1 MASRDTSRQLLRF
14 TAIGAVAFVVDASV
28 LLVARNVLGLGLYL
42 GRVCSFLIAATF
54 TWALNRRFTFADA
67 DTPPVSQ
74 WGRFLAA
81 NAVGGGVN
89 YAVYAVLVTLVP
101 VVAAYPVLGV
111 AAGSLAGLVFNFTA
125 SKKWVFRKT

>member
-1 MASRDTSRQLLRF
+1 
-14 TAIGAVAFVVDASV
+14 
-28 LLVARNVLGLGLYL
+28 
-42 GRVCSFLIAATF
+42 
-54 TWALNRRFTFADA
+54 
-67 DTPPVSQ
+67 VSQ

-81 NAVGGGVN
+81 NALGGVVN

-125 SKKWVFRKT
+125 SKKWVFRKA